1 MPEEEF
7 GYDDPS
13 TDRPNF
19 LTRLVRLNRYLLA
32 LLVIPAGVIYFR
44 PPLKEQEAARHRLEE
59 LTAKRDILKADA
71 TRLQT
76 KLELIKTDPEYL
88 ETMARDRLNL
98 QKDGE
103 IILRFED
110 P

>member
-1 MPEEEF
+1 MSREEQEFDGPE
-7 GYDDPS
+7 

-19 LTRLVRLNRYLLA
+19 LARLVRLNRYLLA
-32 LLVIPAGVIYFR
+32 LLVIPAAVLYFR
-44 PPLKEQEAARHRLEE
+44 PPLKEQEAAR
-59 LTAKRDILKADA
+59 AKLAEVTTRRDELKADA
-71 TRLQT
+71 ERLQR

-88 ETMARDRLNL
+88 ESMARDRLNL

-110 P
+110 